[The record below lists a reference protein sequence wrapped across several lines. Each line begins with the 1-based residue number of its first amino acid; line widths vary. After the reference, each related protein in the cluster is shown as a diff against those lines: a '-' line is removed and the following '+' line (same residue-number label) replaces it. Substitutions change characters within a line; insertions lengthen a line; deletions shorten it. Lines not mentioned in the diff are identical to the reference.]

1 MLVRGLMGCPS
12 TAPSLSQAEQPSPSA
27 KPLHVKSTQVSRPAA
42 RKHASQKPKSKTSA
56 AQADITAPSHKSKQ
70 KVALPTSGE
79 NGLQAATTVSQPAS
93 QLRKPKPLTAQKT
106 KAVVSHKQTQKPAQP
121 TSGKAGSQAATPALP
136 ILQPAKL
143 PAKAKQDRAKPTK
156 AVLLSAPEQVAVQ
169 THTAA
174 QSGAPGRHK
183 ITVPKTRQ
191 PAKPALTKKPKA
203 AVLTSQVKKTTSN
216 KIAAPTRTVRSSK
229 ASGS

>member
-1 MLVRGLMGCPS
+1 V
-12 TAPSLSQAEQPSPSA
+12 EQPSPNA
-27 KPLHVKSTQVSRPAA
+27 KPLPAKSTRGSRPAA
-42 RKHASQKPKSKTSA
+42 RKPASQKPKSKASA
-56 AQADITAPSHKSKQ
+56 AQVGTTVQLRKQ
-70 KVALPTSGE
+70 KPKAAQQTSGE
-79 NGLQAATTVSQPAS
+79 TGLQHQTPASQPAS
-93 QLRKPKPLTAQKT
+93 QLRKPKSSTVQKT
-106 KAVVSHKQTQKPAQP
+106 KAVASRKQTQKPAQP
-121 TSGKAGSQAATPALP
+121 TNGKAGLQAVTPVPP
-136 ILQPAKL
+136 IHQPAKL

-174 QSGAPGRHK
+174 QSGAPGKHK

-203 AVLTSQVKKTTSN
+203 AALTSQVKKATSN